1 MRGLNR
7 VDHSENSIGMGS
19 LQVIADYQLERWL
32 QTLSRD
38 GSRGHSEQVDWQ
50 QLTQYAAF
58 HAINAWYSL
67 PAGSR
72 TFLAL
77 TNIFERKWTNK
88 IGKFSST
95 AFYHEVKHRVLAHLH
110 EALMRDGGREWPLLL
125 FESMDVWLEE
135 LNTGLSL
142 ITQVMVPSEESFEI
156 HKYVVEDSEASLE
169 LFTHMTVVF
178 CNKAFGVSPDALQ
191 VVNLMNGKRHHIDT
205 KKLAIEPSL
214 DYLRLVK
221 EMYLESRTCT
231 CCIEEGHHGTKSN
244 VGVN

>member
-1 MRGLNR
+1 MRGQNGM
-7 VDHSENSIGMGS
+7 DHSENSVGMGS
-19 LQVIADYQLERWL
+19 LQVNADYQLEHWL

-38 GSRGHSEQVDWQ
+38 GSRGNSEELDWQ
-50 QLTQYAAF
+50 QLIQYAAY
-58 HAINAWYSL
+58 HAINTWYSL
-67 PAGSR
+67 PVVSR

-88 IGKFSST
+88 VGKFSST
-95 AFYHEVKHRVLAHLH
+95 AFYHEVKHRVLAHLYD
-110 EALMRDGGREWPLLL
+110 ALMLDGGTEWPLLL

-142 ITQVMVPSEESFEI
+142 IMQVMVPSEESFVI
-156 HKYVVEDSEASLE
+156 HKYVLEDSAASFD

-178 CNKAFGVSPDALQ
+178 CNKAFGVSPDELQ
-191 VVNLMNGKRHHIDT
+191 IVNVMSGKRHHIHT
-205 KKLAIEPSL
+205 KKHSIESSL

-221 EMYLESRTCT
+221 AMYLESRACT
-231 CCIEEGHHGTKSN
+231 CCMKEGLHGTKSD